1 MRNSPRPIEDQA
13 LKTGET
19 VRLRARDATDQS
31 LARRVLP
38 GKFHVSLYDIY
49 IYVYIYIRVYIYI
62 YVYQEYVYHSCYME
76 VSKVMGYP
84 QIIHVM
90 DEHFRS
96 W

>member
-1 MRNSPRPIEDQA
+1 MRNSPRAIEDQA

-38 GKFHVSLYDIY
+38 GKFQVSLYDIY
-49 IYVYIYIRVYIYI
+49 IRIYIYIRVYIYI